1 MEARGPETRSD
12 GRARQQSDGAQPR
25 EHETQLK
32 TEERRQLANN
42 VSLNKRAS
50 QNSLALALLA
60 VSTSVVTSSELLRDC
75 GRWGRLPSWA
85 WSPPG
90 AGLVLHSRVSVF
102 WSGL

>member
-1 MEARGPETRSD
+1 MEVRGPETRSD

-32 TEERRQLANN
+32 TEEKRQLANN

-60 VSTSVVTSSELLRDC
+60 TVSSELLRDC

-90 AGLVLHSRVSVF
+90 AGLVLHCHVSVF